1 MLFTDVRRP
10 ARLGLTLTL
19 LAASVPAM
27 GQTQDATRI
36 GRSAV
41 PKAPEFQ
48 ELYDFDAAAKLL
60 SDATFSYESRL
71 HRAHVVMLAER
82 GIVTRA
88 DAAAILRGL
97 DQVDARAKTDPE
109 LRTYLPYEA
118 ALIKTIGPV
127 AGRMHTGRSRN
138 DLANTVNR
146 MFYRD
151 QINRTIEAL
160 IGLRSAVVNK
170 AADNLNTVMV
180 VYTHRKE
187 AQPITLGHYLMA
199 ISESLGK
206 SIDRYE
212 QLYARMNQSPL
223 GAGASAGT
231 GWPLDRERTAAL
243 LGFDSLVTDTIEGT
257 AGWDHIAEFA
267 SDNAIY
273 LSALS
278 RLGSEIQ
285 LWTTDE
291 YRSAELDPAF
301 AGTSSI
307 MPQKKNP
314 DSIERSRAIASNAVG
329 QLVSILTSLNSIEY
343 QHSVSRVPLEPRS
356 LDAMIAATHAMTGV
370 VRTLHPNKPQM
381 LRYAAQNFSTMTDLA
396 DALVRESGIDF
407 REAHEVIAR
416 VVNAAIDQNKT
427 ADQITVGMIQTA
439 AKAQLGHPLTISA
452 SAVREALD
460 PVRNVA
466 RRNGVGGPAPS
477 SVAKMV
483 ADARTQISAEQ
494 NRLDACRDKVTAA
507 SAALDQA
514 VADMP
519 RAKLGRPACEA
530 AVGDQ
535 SYGRCHD
542 RQIKGR

>member
-1 MLFTDVRRP
+1 MSNSNAKCVSAVAL
-10 ARLGLTLTL
+10 AL
-19 LAASVPAM
+19 LLSTPVPVNAQ
-27 GQTQDATRI
+27 GSAPDATRI

-41 PKAPEFQ
+41 LKAPEFQ
-48 ELYDFDAAAKLL
+48 ELYDFDAAAKTL
-60 SDATFSYESRL
+60 SDATFVYESRL

-82 GIVTRA
+82 GIITRV
-88 DAAAILRGL
+88 DAAAILHGL
-97 DQVDARAKTDPE
+97 DTIDAQARSNVL

-151 QINRTIEAL
+151 QLNRAIEAL
-160 IGLRSAVVNK
+160 IALRAAIVNK
-170 AADNLNTVMV
+170 AADNLDTVMV

-199 ISESLGK
+199 ISEGLGK

-212 QLYARMNQSPL
+212 QLYPRMNQNPL
-223 GAGASAGT
+223 GAAASAGT

-243 LGFDSLVTDTIEGT
+243 LGFDGLVVDTIEGA

-273 LSALS
+273 LSGLS
-278 RLGSEIQ
+278 RLASEIQ
-285 LWTTDE
+285 LWSTDE
-291 YRSAELDPAF
+291 YRSAELDPSF

-314 DSIERSRAIASNAVG
+314 DSLERTRAIAANAVG
-329 QLVSILTSLNSIEY
+329 QSVSILTSLNAIEY
-343 QHSVSRVPLEPRS
+343 QHSVARVPLEPRS

-370 VRTLHPNKPQM
+370 VRTLQPNKSQM

-416 VVNAAIDQNKT
+416 VVNAAIDQGKT
-427 ADQITVGMIQTA
+427 ANQITESMVQTA
-439 AKAQLGHPLTISA
+439 AKAQLGHSLKISA
-452 SAVREALD
+452 TAVREALD
-460 PVRNVA
+460 PVKNVA
-466 RRNGVGGPAPS
+466 RRSGTGGPAPS

-483 ADARTQISAEQ
+483 ADARTQLSAEQ
-494 NRLDACRDKVTAA
+494 VRLAERQQRIAAA
-507 SAALDQA
+507 SVALDQA
-514 VADMP
+514 VA
-519 RAKLGRPACEA
+519 
-530 AVGDQ
+530 AVLAG
-535 SYGRCHD
+535 
-542 RQIKGR
+542 

>member
-1 MLFTDVRRP
+1 MTRTASRRLP
-10 ARLGLTLTL
+10 TLALGLFVTGVLPATS
-19 LAASVPAM
+19 AQAQTADAS
-27 GQTQDATRI
+27 RI

-48 ELYDFDAAAKLL
+48 ELYDFDAKAKSLA
-60 SDATFSYESRL
+60 DATFPYESQV
-71 HRAHVVMLAER
+71 HRGHVVMLTEQ
-82 GIVTRA
+82 GIITRPQ
-88 DAAAILRGL
+88 AAAILRGL
-97 DQVDARAKTDPE
+97 DQVDAQAATDPA

-118 ALIKTIGPV
+118 ALIKAIGPV

-160 IGLRSAVVNK
+160 IGLRTAVVNK
-170 AADNLNTVMV
+170 AADNLDTVMV

-212 QLYARMNQSPL
+212 QLYVRMNQNPL
-223 GAGASAGT
+223 GAAASAGT

-243 LGFDSLVTDTIEGT
+243 LGFDGLVVDTIEGT

-273 LSALS
+273 LSGLS

-285 LWTTDE
+285 LWSSDE

-307 MPQKKNP
+307 MPQKRNP
-314 DSIERSRAIASNAVG
+314 DSIERSRAIASNSVG

-370 VRTLHPNKPQM
+370 VRTLQPNKPQM

-396 DALVRESGIDF
+396 DALVRETGIDF

-416 VVNAAIDQNKT
+416 VVNAAIDQGKT
-427 ADQITVGMIQTA
+427 ADQITVGMIETA
-439 AKAQLGHPLTISA
+439 AVAQIGHRLNISA
-452 SAVREALD
+452 AAVRDALD
-460 PVRNVA
+460 PAKNVS
-466 RRNGVGGPAPS
+466 RRNGIGGPAPT

-483 ADARTQISAEQ
+483 SDARSQIDGEKARLSERQNRIATARKNLDQSAE
-494 NRLDACRDKVTAA
+494 NMMSK
-507 SAALDQA
+507 
-514 VADMP
+514 
-519 RAKLGRPACEA
+519 
-530 AVGDQ
+530 
-535 SYGRCHD
+535 
-542 RQIKGR
+542 

>member
-1 MLFTDVRRP
+1 MSRTSSRRLP
-10 ARLGLTLTL
+10 TLALGLLLTGV
-19 LAASVPAM
+19 VPATDAQA
-27 GQTQDATRI
+27 QTADASRI

-48 ELYDFDAAAKLL
+48 ELYDFDAAAKTLA
-60 SDATFSYESRL
+60 DATFPYESRV
-71 HRAHVVMLAER
+71 HRAHVVMLAEQ
-82 GIVTRA
+82 GIVTHA
-88 DAAAILRGL
+88 QAAAILRGL
-97 DQVDARAKTDPE
+97 DQVDAKAASDPA

-118 ALIKTIGPV
+118 ALIKAIGPV

-160 IGLRSAVVNK
+160 IGLRTAVVSK
-170 AADNLNTVMV
+170 AADNLDTVMV

-212 QLYARMNQSPL
+212 QLYVRMNQNPL
-223 GAGASAGT
+223 GAAASAGT

-243 LGFDSLVTDTIEGT
+243 LGFDGLVVDTIEGT

-273 LSALS
+273 LSGLS

-285 LWTTDE
+285 LWTSDE

-314 DSIERSRAIASNAVG
+314 DSIERSRAIASNSVG

-370 VRTLHPNKPQM
+370 VRTLQPNKPQM

-416 VVNAAIDQNKT
+416 VVNAAIDQAKT
-427 ADQITVGMIQTA
+427 ADQITVEMIETA
-439 AKAQLGHPLTISA
+439 AQAQLGHRLNLSA
-452 SAVREALD
+452 AAVRDALD
-460 PVRNVA
+460 PAKNVS
-466 RRNGVGGPAPS
+466 RRDGIGGPAPS
-477 SVAKMV
+477 SVARMI
-483 ADARTQISAEQ
+483 ADTRKQLDEERT
-494 NRLDACRDKVTAA
+494 RLGKREKSVVTA
-507 SAALDQA
+507 STALDRS
-514 VADMP
+514 VNEILS
-519 RAKLGRPACEA
+519 R
-530 AVGDQ
+530 
-535 SYGRCHD
+535 
-542 RQIKGR
+542 